1 MSKEVEG
8 LYCKLR
14 ANETEAKIAKLRK
27 DAEAVGYSIV
37 KTADLEALRLAAAL
51 GRPRKAAQKPAG

>member
-8 LYCKLR
+8 LYRKLR

-27 DAEAVGYSIV
+27 DAEAVGYSII
-37 KTADLEALRLAAAL
+37 KTADLESLRLAAAV
-51 GRPRKAAQKPAG
+51 GRPRKAQKPAG